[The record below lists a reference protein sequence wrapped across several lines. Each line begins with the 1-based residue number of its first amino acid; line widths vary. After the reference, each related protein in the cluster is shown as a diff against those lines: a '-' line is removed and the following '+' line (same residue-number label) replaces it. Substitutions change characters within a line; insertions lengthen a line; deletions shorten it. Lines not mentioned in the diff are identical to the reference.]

1 MYIIDTENYTFIGSK
16 IRLLPTKEQE
26 ELLWKSSG
34 CSRFI
39 YNWALNKQIEN
50 YNKGNKFIKDTE
62 LRKEMTL
69 LKKEK
74 DYEFLKEIGSNVLK
88 QSVKDLCLAYKK
100 FFDKKARFPKY
111 KSRKSNISF
120 YVNYE
125 TMKKT
130 QNGVQCEKLG
140 NIKTVEPLPKLL
152 KKEKHYLNPHISY
165 DGKYWYI
172 GFSRKIKTYKT
183 KLNDNII
190 GIDLGIKNL
199 ATCSNE
205 KVYKNINKT
214 KRVKKLKKKLKY
226 FQRKVSK
233 KYLMNKDGKKF
244 IKTKNIIKL
253 ERKIKLINRTLT
265 NIRVNHTHQVT
276 TEIVKTKPSKI
287 VMETLK
293 VTNML
298 KNKYLSKAIS
308 EQSFYRFT
316 YFMEYKCKLYGIEF
330 VKVPTF
336 YPSSKLCS
344 RCGHKK
350 EDLKLSDRTYK
361 CSHCGL
367 EIDRDYNASI
377 NLANYKN

>member
-1 MYIIDTENYTFIGSK
+1 MCTENYTFIGSK

-26 ELLWKSSG
+26 KLLFKSAG

-39 YNWALNKQIEN
+39 YNWALEKQIEN
-50 YNKGNKFIKDTE
+50 YKNGNKFIKDTD

-74 DYEFLKEIGSNVLK
+74 GFEFLNEIGSNVLK
-88 QSVKDLCLAYKK
+88 QAVKDLCLAYKK
-100 FFDKKARFPKY
+100 FFDKKASFPKY

-140 NIKTVEPLPKLL
+140 NIKTSESLPKLL
-152 KKEKHYLNPHISY
+152 KEEKYYLNPHISY

-172 GFSRKIKTYKT
+172 GFTRKIKIHKT
-183 KLNDNII
+183 ELNDSII

-199 ATCSNE
+199 ATCSNK

-214 KRVKKLKKKLKY
+214 KRVKKLKKKLKRL
-226 FQRKVSK
+226 QRKVSK
-233 KYLMNKDGKKF
+233 KYLINKVGNKY
-244 IKTKNIIKL
+244 IKTENIIKL
-253 ERKIKLINRTLT
+253 ERKIKLIHRTLT

-287 VMETLK
+287 IMETLR

-298 KNKYLSKAIS
+298 KNKHLSKAIS
-308 EQSFYRFT
+308 EQGFYRFIS
-316 YFMEYKCKLYGIEF
+316 FIKYKCKLYGIEF
-330 VKVPTF
+330 AKVPTF
-336 YPSSKLCS
+336 YPSSKTCS
-344 RCGHKK
+344 FCGNIKK
-350 EDLKLSDRTYK
+350 DLKLSDRTYH
-361 CSHCGL
+361 CECCGL
-367 EIDRDYNASI
+367 EIDRDLNASI
-377 NLANYKN
+377 NLANYKINS

>member
-1 MYIIDTENYTFIGSK
+1 MDSTVYTFIGTK
-16 IRLLPTKEQE
+16 IRLKPTKEQE
-26 ELLWKSSG
+26 ILLWKSAG

-39 YNWALNKQIEN
+39 YNWALDKQIDN
-50 YNKGNKFIKDTE
+50 HKKGNKFINDKV
-62 LRKEMTL
+62 LRREMTK

-74 DYEFLKEIGSNVLK
+74 DFKWLYEVGSNVLK
-88 QSVKDLCLAYKK
+88 QAVKDLCLAYKK
-100 FFDKKARFPKY
+100 FFDKKASFPKH

-125 TMKKT
+125 SMKKT

-140 NIKTVEPLPKLL
+140 NIKTAEPLPELL
-152 KKEKHYLNPHISY
+152 IEEKHYLNPHISY

-172 GFSRKIKTYKT
+172 GFTRKIKIHKT
-183 KLNDNII
+183 ELNDSII

-214 KRVKKLKKKLKY
+214 KRVRKLKKKLKRL
-226 FQRKVSK
+226 QRKVSK
-233 KYLMNKDGKKF
+233 KYLMNKNGEKF

-287 VMETLK
+287 IMETLR

-298 KNKYLSKAIS
+298 KNKHLSKAIS
-308 EQSFYRFT
+308 EQGFYRFIS
-316 YFMEYKCKLYGIEF
+316 FIEYKCKLYGIELER
-330 VKVPTF
+330 VPTL
-336 YPSSKLCS
+336 YPSSKKCS
-344 RCGHKK
+344 HCGAIKK
-350 EDLKLSDRTYK
+350 NLKLSDRIYH
-361 CSHCGL
+361 CECCGL
-367 EIDRDYNASI
+367 TIDRDYNASL
-377 NLANYKN
+377 NLANYKIS

>member
-1 MYIIDTENYTFIGSK
+1 MGTENYTFIGSK

-26 ELLWKSSG
+26 ELFWKSAG

-39 YNWALNKQIEN
+39 YNWALNKQIDN
-50 YNKGNKFIKDTE
+50 YKKGNKFIKDNE

-74 DYEFLKEIGSNVLK
+74 GFEFLNEIGSNVLK

-100 FFDKKARFPKY
+100 FFDKKTRFPKY

-125 TMKKT
+125 SMKKT

-140 NIKTVEPLPKLL
+140 NIKTAEPLPKLL
-152 KKEKHYLNPHISY
+152 KEEKHYLDPHISY

-172 GFSRKIKTYKT
+172 GFARKIKTYET
-183 KLNDNII
+183 KLNNNII

-199 ATCSNE
+199 ATCSNG

-214 KRVKKLKKKLKY
+214 NKVKKLKKKLKRL
-226 FQRKVSK
+226 QRKVSK
-233 KYLMNKDGKKF
+233 KYLMNKDGEKF

-265 NIRVNHTHQVT
+265 NIRINHTHQVT

-308 EQSFYRFT
+308 EQGFYRFT

-330 VKVPTF
+330 AKVPTF

-344 RCGHKK
+344 HCGNIKK
-350 EDLKLSDRTYK
+350 DLKLSDRTYHCK
-361 CSHCGL
+361 CCGL
-367 EIDRDYNASI
+367 EIDRDLNASI

>member
-1 MYIIDTENYTFIGSK
+1 MYIIGTEYTFIGSK

-26 ELLWKSSG
+26 ELLWKSAG

-39 YNWALNKQIEN
+39 YNWALTKQIEN

-62 LRKEMTL
+62 LRKELTL

-74 DYEFLKEIGSNVLK
+74 DYKFLNEVGCNVLK
-88 QSVKDLCLAYKK
+88 HSITDLCFAYKK
-100 FFDKKARFPKY
+100 FFNKKAKFPRY
-111 KSRKSNISF
+111 KTRKSNISF

-125 TMKKT
+125 RMKRTK
-130 QNGVQCEKLG
+130 NGVQCEKLG
-140 NIKTVEPLPKLL
+140 NIRTAEPLPKLL
-152 KKEKHYLNPHISY
+152 KGEKHYLNPHISF

-172 GFSRKIKTYKT
+172 GFSRKIRTYKT
-183 KLNDNII
+183 KLNNNII

-214 KRVKKLKKKLKY
+214 KRIKKLKKKLKY
-226 FQRKVSK
+226 FQRKISK

-244 IKTKNIIKL
+244 VKTKNIIKL
-253 ERKIKLINRTLT
+253 ERKIKLIHRTLN
-265 NIRVNHTHQVT
+265 NIRVNHIHQVT

-287 VMETLK
+287 VMETLR

-298 KNKYLSKAIS
+298 KNKHLSKAIA
-308 EQSFYRFT
+308 EQCFYKFT
-316 YFMEYKCKLYGIEF
+316 NFIEYKCKLYGIEF
-330 VKVPTF
+330 VKADTF
-336 YPSSKLCS
+336 YPSSKLYS

-350 EDLKLSDRTYK
+350 NDLKLSNRTYH
-361 CSHCGL
+361 CECCGL

>member
-1 MYIIDTENYTFIGSK
+1 MDSTAYTFIGTK
-16 IRLLPTKEQE
+16 IRLKPTKEQE
-26 ELLWKSSG
+26 ILLWKSAG

-39 YNWALNKQIEN
+39 YNWALDKQIDN
-50 YNKGNKFIKDTE
+50 HKKGNKFINDKV
-62 LRKEMTL
+62 LRREMTK

-74 DYEFLKEIGSNVLK
+74 DFKWLCEVGSNVLK
-88 QSVKDLCLAYKK
+88 QAVKDLCLAYKK
-100 FFDKKARFPKY
+100 FFDKKASFPKH

-125 TMKKT
+125 SMKKT

-140 NIKTVEPLPKLL
+140 KIKTAEPLPELL
-152 KKEKHYLNPHISY
+152 IEEKHYLNPHISY

-172 GFSRKIKTYKT
+172 GFTRKIEIHKTE
-183 KLNDNII
+183 LNNII
-190 GIDLGIKNL
+190 VGIDLGIKNL

-214 KRVKKLKKKLKY
+214 KRVRKLKKKLKRL
-226 FQRKVSK
+226 QRKVSK
-233 KYLMNKDGKKF
+233 KYLMNKNGEKF

-287 VMETLK
+287 IMETLR

-298 KNKYLSKAIS
+298 KNKHLSKAIS
-308 EQSFYRFT
+308 EQNFYRFIS
-316 YFMEYKCKLYGIEF
+316 FIEYKCKLYGIELER
-330 VKVPTF
+330 VPTL
-336 YPSSKLCS
+336 YPSSKKCS
-344 RCGHKK
+344 HCGAIKK
-350 EDLKLSDRTYK
+350 DLKLSDRIYH
-361 CSHCGL
+361 CECCGL
-367 EIDRDYNASI
+367 TIDRDYNASL
-377 NLANYKN
+377 NLANYKIS

>member
-1 MYIIDTENYTFIGSK
+1 MDSTAYTFIGTK
-16 IRLLPTKEQE
+16 IRLKPTKEQE
-26 ELLWKSSG
+26 ILLWKSAG

-39 YNWALNKQIEN
+39 YNWALDKQIDN
-50 YNKGNKFIKDTE
+50 HKKGNKFINDKV
-62 LRKEMTL
+62 LRKEMTK
-69 LKKEK
+69 LKKEE
-74 DYEFLKEIGSNVLK
+74 EFKWLCEVGSNVLK

-100 FFDKKARFPKY
+100 FFDKKAGFPKY

-125 TMKKT
+125 SMKKT

-140 NIKTVEPLPKLL
+140 NIKTAEPLPKLL
-152 KKEKHYLNPHISY
+152 RVEKYYSNPHISY

-172 GFSRKIKTYKT
+172 GFTRKIEIHKTE
-183 KLNDNII
+183 LNDSII

-199 ATCSNE
+199 ATCSYE

-214 KRVKKLKKKLKY
+214 KRVRKLKKKLKRL
-226 FQRKVSK
+226 QKKVSK
-233 KYLMNKDGKKF
+233 KYLINKDGKKF

-293 VTNML
+293 IKNML
-298 KNKYLSKAIS
+298 KNKHLSKV
-308 EQSFYRFT
+308 
-316 YFMEYKCKLYGIEF
+316 L
-330 VKVPTF
+330 
-336 YPSSKLCS
+336 
-344 RCGHKK
+344 
-350 EDLKLSDRTYK
+350 
-361 CSHCGL
+361 
-367 EIDRDYNASI
+367 
-377 NLANYKN
+377 NLLVITIFFKAC

>member
-1 MYIIDTENYTFIGSK
+1 MGTENYTFIGSK
-16 IRLLPTKEQE
+16 IRLLPTEEQE
-26 ELLWKSSG
+26 ELLWKSAG

-39 YNWALNKQIEN
+39 YNWALTKQIEN
-50 YNKGNKFIKDTE
+50 YKTGNKFIKDTE
-62 LRKEMTL
+62 LRKEITL
-69 LKKEK
+69 LKKQK
-74 DYEFLKEIGSNVLK
+74 DYEWLCKVGNNVLK
-88 QSVKDLCLAYKK
+88 QAVKDLCLAYKK
-100 FFDKKARFPKY
+100 FFDKKASFPKY
-111 KSRKSNISF
+111 KNRKSNISF

-140 NIKTVEPLPKLL
+140 NIKTTEPLPNLL
-152 KKEKHYLNPHISY
+152 KEEKHYSNPHISY

-172 GFSRKIKTYKT
+172 GFTRKIKIHKT
-183 KLNDNII
+183 ELNDFII

-214 KRVKKLKKKLKY
+214 NKVKKLKKKLKRL
-226 FQRKVSK
+226 QRKISK
-233 KYLMNKDGKKF
+233 KYLMNKNGEKF

-287 VMETLK
+287 VIETLK

-308 EQSFYRFT
+308 EQSFYRFA

-330 VKVPTF
+330 VKADRF
-336 YPSSKLCS
+336 YPSSKKCS
-344 RCGHKK
+344 CCGNIKQ
-350 EDLKLSDRTYK
+350 DLKLKDRTYK
-361 CSHCGL
+361 CNHCGL

>member
-1 MYIIDTENYTFIGSK
+1 MYIIGTEYTFIGSK

-26 ELLWKSSG
+26 ELLWKSAG

-39 YNWALNKQIEN
+39 YNWALTKQIEN
-50 YNKGNKFIKDTE
+50 YNNGNKFIKDTE
-62 LRKEMTL
+62 LKKEMTL

-74 DYEFLKEIGSNVLK
+74 DYKFLNEVGCNVLK
-88 QSVKDLCLAYKK
+88 HSITDLYLAYKK
-100 FFDKKARFPKY
+100 FFNKKSSFPRY
-111 KSRKSNISF
+111 KTRKSNISF

-125 TMKKT
+125 TMRKT

-152 KKEKHYLNPHISY
+152 EGEKHYSNPHISY

-172 GFSRKIKTYKT
+172 GFSRKIRTYNT
-183 KLNDNII
+183 KLKDITI

-199 ATCSNE
+199 ATCSNG

-214 KRVKKLKKKLKY
+214 KRLRKLKKKLKRL
-226 FQRKVSK
+226 QRKVSK
-233 KYLMNKDGKKF
+233 KYLMNKDGNKF

-265 NIRVNHTHQVT
+265 NIRINHIHQVT

-293 VTNML
+293 VSNML
-298 KNKYLSKAIS
+298 KNKHLSKAIS

-330 VKVPTF
+330 AKVPTF
-336 YPSSKLCS
+336 YPSSKL
-344 RCGHKK
+344 
-350 EDLKLSDRTYK
+350 SDRTYK
-361 CSHCGL
+361 CNHCSL

>member
-1 MYIIDTENYTFIGSK
+1 MGTKNYTFIGNK
-16 IRLLPTKEQE
+16 IRLMPTKEQE
-26 ELLWKSSG
+26 ELLLKSAG

-39 YNWALNKQIEN
+39 YNWSLNKQIEN
-50 YNKGNKFIKDTE
+50 YNKVKKFIKENE
-62 LRKEMTL
+62 LRKEITL
-69 LKKEK
+69 LKKQK
-74 DYEFLKEIGSNVLK
+74 DYEWLCEVGNNVLK
-88 QSVKDLCLAYKK
+88 QAAKDLCLAYKK
-100 FFDKKARFPKY
+100 FFDKKASFPKH

-140 NIKTVEPLPKLL
+140 NIKTAEPLPNLIKG
-152 KKEKHYLNPHISY
+152 EKHYSNPHISY

-172 GFSRKIKTYKT
+172 GFTRKIKIHKT
-183 KLNDNII
+183 ELNDSII

-214 KRVKKLKKKLKY
+214 KRVKKLKKKLKRL
-226 FQRKVSK
+226 QRKVSK
-233 KYLMNKDGKKF
+233 KYLMNKNGEKF
-244 IKTKNIIKL
+244 VKTKNIIKL
-253 ERKIKLINRTLT
+253 ERNIKLINRTLT

-287 VMETLK
+287 VMETLR

-298 KNKYLSKAIS
+298 KNKHLSKAIS
-308 EQSFYRFT
+308 EQSFYRFI

-330 VKVPTF
+330 VKANMF
-336 YPSSKLCS
+336 YPSSKTCS
-344 RCGHKK
+344 CCGNIKQ
-350 EDLKLSDRTYK
+350 DLKLRDRTYK

>member
-1 MYIIDTENYTFIGSK
+1 MDSTAYTFIGTK
-16 IRLLPTKEQE
+16 IRLKPTKEQE
-26 ELLWKSSG
+26 ILLWKSAG

-39 YNWALNKQIEN
+39 YNWALDKQIDN
-50 YNKGNKFIKDTE
+50 HKKGNKFINDKV
-62 LRKEMTL
+62 LRREMTK
-69 LKKEK
+69 LKKEE
-74 DYEFLKEIGSNVLK
+74 DFEWLCEVGSNVLK
-88 QSVKDLCLAYKK
+88 QAVKDLCLAYKK
-100 FFDKKARFPKY
+100 FFDKKASFPKH

-140 NIKTVEPLPKLL
+140 NIKTAESLPNLL
-152 KKEKHYLNPHISY
+152 KGEEHYSNPHISY

-172 GFSRKIKTYKT
+172 GFTRKIEIHKTE
-183 KLNDNII
+183 LNNTIV

-214 KRVKKLKKKLKY
+214 KRVRKLKKRLKRL
-226 FQRKVSK
+226 QRKVSK
-233 KYLMNKDGKKF
+233 KYLMNKDGEKF

-287 VMETLK
+287 IMETLR

-298 KNKYLSKAIS
+298 KNKHLSKAIS
-308 EQSFYRFT
+308 EQSFYRFIS
-316 YFMEYKCKLYGIEF
+316 FIEYKCKLYGIELER
-330 VKVPTF
+330 VPIL
-336 YPSSKLCS
+336 YPSSKKCS
-344 RCGHKK
+344 HCGAIKK
-350 EDLKLSDRTYK
+350 DLRLSDRTYH
-361 CSHCGL
+361 CECCGL
-367 EIDRDYNASI
+367 SIDRDYNASL
-377 NLANYKN
+377 NLANYKIS

>member
-1 MYIIDTENYTFIGSK
+1 MYIIGTKYTFIGSK

-26 ELLWKSSG
+26 ELLWKSAG

-39 YNWALNKQIEN
+39 YNWALTKQIEN
-50 YNKGNKFIKDTE
+50 YNNGNKFIKDTE

-69 LKKEK
+69 LKNEK
-74 DYEFLKEIGSNVLK
+74 DYKFLKEVGCNVLK
-88 QSVKDLCLAYKK
+88 HSITDLCLAYKK

-130 QNGVQCEKLG
+130 KNGVQCEKLG

-152 KKEKHYLNPHISY
+152 KGEKHYSNPHISY

-172 GFSRKIKTYKT
+172 GVSRKIQIQKI
-183 KLNDNII
+183 KLNNTTV

-214 KRVKKLKKKLKY
+214 KRVRKLKKKLKY

-233 KYLMNKDGKKF
+233 KYLMNKVGNKF

-265 NIRVNHTHQVT
+265 NIRVNYTHQVT

-287 VMETLK
+287 VMETLRI
-293 VTNML
+293 TNML
-298 KNKYLSKAIS
+298 KNKHLSKAIA
-308 EQSFYRFT
+308 EQCFYKFT
-316 YFMEYKCKLYGIEF
+316 YFIEYKCKLYGIEF

-344 RCGHKK
+344 HCGNIK
-350 EDLKLSDRTYK
+350 ETLKLSERIYH
-361 CSHCGL
+361 CECCGL

>member
-1 MYIIDTENYTFIGSK
+1 MDSTSYTFIGTK
-16 IRLLPTKEQE
+16 IRIIPTKEQAI
-26 ELLWKSSG
+26 LLWKSAG

-39 YNWALNKQIEN
+39 YNWALDKETDN
-50 YNKGNKFIKDTE
+50 YEKGNKFINDKV
-62 LRKEMTL
+62 LRREMTK
-69 LKKEK
+69 LKKEEDFK
-74 DYEFLKEIGSNVLK
+74 WLYEVGSNVLK
-88 QSVKDLCLAYKK
+88 QAVKDLCLAYKK
-100 FFDKKARFPKY
+100 FFDKKASFPKH

-125 TMKKT
+125 SMKKT

-140 NIKTVEPLPKLL
+140 NIKTAEPLPKLL
-152 KKEKHYLNPHISY
+152 KGEKHYLDPHISY

-172 GFSRKIKTYKT
+172 SFTRKIEIHKTE
-183 KLNDNII
+183 LNDITI

-214 KRVKKLKKKLKY
+214 KRVRKLKKKLKRL
-226 FQRKVSK
+226 QRKVSK

-287 VMETLK
+287 VMETLRI
-293 VTNML
+293 TNML
-298 KNKYLSKAIS
+298 KNKHLSKAIA
-308 EQSFYRFT
+308 EQGFYRFIS
-316 YFMEYKCKLYGIEF
+316 FIEYKCKLYGIELGR
-330 VKVPTF
+330 VPAL
-336 YPSSKLCS
+336 YPSSKKCS
-344 RCGHKK
+344 HCGAIKK
-350 EDLKLSDRTYK
+350 DLKLSDRTYNCK
-361 CSHCGL
+361 CCGL
-367 EIDRDYNASI
+367 TIDRDYNASL
-377 NLANYKN
+377 NLANYKIS

>member
-1 MYIIDTENYTFIGSK
+1 MDSTAYTFIGTK
-16 IRLLPTKEQE
+16 IRLKPTKEQE
-26 ELLWKSSG
+26 ILLWKSAG

-39 YNWALNKQIEN
+39 YNWALDKEADN
-50 YNKGNKFIKDTE
+50 YEKGNKFINDKV
-62 LRKEMTL
+62 LRREMTK
-69 LKKEK
+69 LKKEENFK
-74 DYEFLKEIGSNVLK
+74 WLCEVGSNVLK
-88 QSVKDLCLAYKK
+88 QAVKDLCLAYKK
-100 FFDKKARFPKY
+100 FFDKKAGFPKH

-125 TMKKT
+125 SMKKT

-140 NIKTVEPLPKLL
+140 NIKTAEPLPKLL
-152 KKEKHYLNPHISY
+152 KGEYYLNPHISY

-172 GFSRKIKTYKT
+172 GFTRKIEIHKTE
-183 KLNDNII
+183 LNDSII

-214 KRVKKLKKKLKY
+214 KRVRKLKKKLKRL
-226 FQRKVSK
+226 QRKVSK
-233 KYLMNKDGKKF
+233 KYLMNKDGEKF

-287 VMETLK
+287 VMETLR

-298 KNKYLSKAIS
+298 KNKYLSKAIA
-308 EQSFYRFT
+308 EQSFYRFIS
-316 YFMEYKCKLYGIEF
+316 FIEYKCKLYGIELER
-330 VKVPTF
+330 VPTL
-336 YPSSKLCS
+336 YPSSK
-344 RCGHKK
+344 
-350 EDLKLSDRTYK
+350 K
-361 CSHCGL
+361 CSHCGAIKKNL
-367 EIDRDYNASI
+367 KLSYRIYNCECCVIKIYRDYNDSL
-377 NLANYKN
+377 NLTNYKIS